1 MVTAFAIL
9 AMFDIIN
16 APQETRIMP
25 DFNNLTLLRATP
37 SAVSKVWGGRSA
49 PPPQTPPRFLRVLG
63 GYQLEPQLL
72 PRMTPDKRIYYFA
85 IPRTTPVGQLMV

>member
-49 PPPQTPPRFLRVLG
+49 PPPRFLRVLG

>member
-37 SAVSKVWGGRSA
+37 SAVSKVWGGN
-49 PPPQTPPRFLRVLG
+49 PPLPKPPQVSKGIG
-63 GYQLEPQLL
+63 GLSV
-72 PRMTPDKRIYYFA
+72 
-85 IPRTTPVGQLMV
+85 RTSTLT

>member
-1 MVTAFAIL
+1 MPLETLITFLTIENNNMDNYIETFEKRVMVTAFAIL

-49 PPPQTPPRFLRVLG
+49 PPPGF
-63 GYQLEPQLL
+63 
-72 PRMTPDKRIYYFA
+72 
-85 IPRTTPVGQLMV
+85 

>member
-49 PPPQTPPRFLRVLG
+49 PPPNPQPPQVSKGIG
-63 GYQLEPQLL
+63 GLSV
-72 PRMTPDKRIYYFA
+72 
-85 IPRTTPVGQLMV
+85 RTSTLT

>member
-1 MVTAFAIL
+1 MTAFAIL

-49 PPPQTPPRFLRVLG
+49 PPPQVSKGIG
-63 GYQLEPQLL
+63 GLSV
-72 PRMTPDKRIYYFA
+72 
-85 IPRTTPVGQLMV
+85 RTSTLT

>member
-37 SAVSKVWGGRSA
+37 SAVSKVWGG
-49 PPPQTPPRFLRVLG
+49 PPSPNPPRFLRVLG

>member
-49 PPPQTPPRFLRVLG
+49 PPSPNPPRFLRVLG

>member
-1 MVTAFAIL
+1 MTLETLSTFLTMENNNMDNYLVTFEKRVMVTAFAIL

-49 PPPQTPPRFLRVLG
+49 PPPTPNPPPPQTPPGF
-63 GYQLEPQLL
+63 
-72 PRMTPDKRIYYFA
+72 
-85 IPRTTPVGQLMV
+85 